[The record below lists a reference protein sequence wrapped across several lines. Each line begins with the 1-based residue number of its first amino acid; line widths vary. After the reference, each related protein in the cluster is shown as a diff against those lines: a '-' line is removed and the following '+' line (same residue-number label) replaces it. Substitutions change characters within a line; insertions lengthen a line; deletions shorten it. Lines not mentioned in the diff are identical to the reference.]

1 MAIKVQGITVIDDG
15 RNIINGIGA
24 SFSGIITANT
34 FDGNF
39 SGDGSNITGLAT
51 NLSEL
56 TNDVGFV
63 TFTNNNQLTNGAGY
77 ITTSFTNT
85 NQLTN
90 GAGFVTF
97 TNNNQLTNGAGYIT
111 TSFTDTNQLT
121 NGAGFVTFTNN
132 NQLTNGA
139 GYITTSFTDTNQL
152 TNGAG
157 FVTFT
162 NNNQLTNGA
171 GFVTFT
177 NNDQLTNGAGY
188 ITTSF
193 TNTNQ
198 LTNGAG
204 FITNNVT
211 GIITAT
217 TFDGNFS
224 GNVTGIASTAT
235 KLETSRNFSI
245 TGDFVTASSISFDG
259 TDNVSLAATITTDS
273 IALGTYTTGD
283 YVESISGT
291 GNQIT
296 VTSGTGEGS
305 TPVISIPNNPTLPGT
320 TVTVATDLQVNRN
333 LNVTGN
339 VTIGGT
345 SATIFAETLKIT
357 DADLILGF
365 RTDANGN
372 DISNDTTANHGGIAI
387 ASTEGTPLVSLI
399 GAGETLPVTYKKIMW
414 FESGAFTGLA
424 TDAWLSNYA
433 FGVGTTSM
441 SAGTKFAVGNI
452 ETDFDDITSVRHID
466 SSGIVTASTLV
477 SNVADGTSPLTV
489 SSTTLVTNLNAD
501 KLDGEQG
508 TYYLDYSN
516 FTGIATDSDKLDGQ
530 QGSYYL
536 NYSNFSGIATDAD
549 KLDGQQG
556 SYYLDYSNF
565 TGIAT
570 DSDKLDGEQ
579 GTYYLNYSNFS
590 GIATDS
596 DKLDGEQG
604 TYYLD
609 YSNLTG
615 ISTSIVGDT
624 SPQLGGNLDI
634 NSKVITGTGGI
645 NVTGVVTATTFSGN
659 LPTTDLTGTITNSQ
673 LAGSIANSKLVN
685 DNVSFGGV
693 SVDLGAS
700 DATPAFDLSDA
711 TAYPYTSLTGITTE
725 ILGDTTPQLGGNLD
739 LNSKVITGTGGI
751 NVTGVVTATSFS
763 GSGANLTSIPN
774 SALTNDNVSFGGVSV
789 DLGASDATPA
799 FDLSDA
805 TAYPYTSLT
814 GITTEIVGDTTPQLG
829 GNLDI
834 NSKVI
839 TGTGGINV
847 TGVVTATSFS
857 GSGSALTELTGAS
870 AATYGDASNVAQIV
884 VNSDGKIT
892 DISNVTISGGDTV
905 SITTTAADILSVS
918 SGAISADDAGADK
931 IVFWDDSE
939 GKLTYLTVGTNLTVT
954 DTTISASG
962 GGSSGPDPV
971 IMGMIF

>member
-1 MAIKVQGITVIDDG
+1 MLGYQTMHLVLEQHQC
-15 RNIINGIGA
+15 RQ
-24 SFSGIITANT
+24 
-34 FDGNF
+34 
-39 SGDGSNITGLAT
+39 
-51 NLSEL
+51 EL
-56 TNDVGFV
+56 
-63 TFTNNNQLTNGAGY
+63 
-77 ITTSFTNT
+77 
-85 NQLTN
+85 
-90 GAGFVTF
+90 
-97 TNNNQLTNGAGYIT
+97 
-111 TSFTDTNQLT
+111 
-121 NGAGFVTFTNN
+121 
-132 NQLTNGA
+132 
-139 GYITTSFTDTNQL
+139 
-152 TNGAG
+152 
-157 FVTFT
+157 
-162 NNNQLTNGA
+162 
-171 GFVTFT
+171 
-177 NNDQLTNGAGY
+177 
-188 ITTSF
+188 
-193 TNTNQ
+193 
-198 LTNGAG
+198 
-204 FITNNVT
+204 
-211 GIITAT
+211 
-217 TFDGNFS
+217 
-224 GNVTGIASTAT
+224 
-235 KLETSRNFSI
+235 
-245 TGDFVTASSISFDG
+245 
-259 TDNVSLAATITTDS
+259 
-273 IALGTYTTGD
+273 
-283 YVESISGT
+283 
-291 GNQIT
+291 
-296 VTSGTGEGS
+296 
-305 TPVISIPNNPTLPGT
+305 
-320 TVTVATDLQVNRN
+320 
-333 LNVTGN
+333 
-339 VTIGGT
+339 
-345 SATIFAETLKIT
+345 
-357 DADLILGF
+357 
-365 RTDANGN
+365 
-372 DISNDTTANHGGIAI
+372 
-387 ASTEGTPLVSLI
+387 
-399 GAGETLPVTYKKIMW
+399 
-414 FESGAFTGLA
+414 
-424 TDAWLSNYA
+424 
-433 FGVGTTSM
+433 
-441 SAGTKFAVGNI
+441 KFAVGNI

-604 TYYLD
+604 TYYLNYSNFSGIATDSDKLDGEQGTYYLD

-693 SVDLGAS
+693 SLDLGAS

-774 SALTNDNVSFGGVSV
+774 SALTNDNVSFGGVSL

-884 VNSDGKIT
+884 VR
-892 DISNVTISGGDTV
+892 
-905 SITTTAADILSVS
+905 
-918 SGAISADDAGADK
+918 
-931 IVFWDDSE
+931 F
-939 GKLTYLTVGTNLTVT
+939 
-954 DTTISASG
+954 
-962 GGSSGPDPV
+962 
-971 IMGMIF
+971 